1 MPTKSTKDLEKSR
14 RQEKAPK
21 EETLRHKEVF
31 EIYYAMGDARSLRN
45 LGELVGVSLNTIELW
60 STTFEWQDRIT
71 MRDQQLIRRIQDDFY
86 EESLRFRC
94 YYIDLVK
101 EMISSCLEVDPKTG
115 KRAITIKPTNV
126 SDLEKL
132 IKLHMALMGEPTGE
146 TPTPGGNGG
155 NLGNVTIVMPQ
166 QLDQDGWSK
175 MVTGGG
181 VTTIPHPP
189 VKG

>member
-1 MPTKSTKDLEKSR
+1 MPKNPDKDLEKSK

-60 STTFEWQDRIT
+60 STTFEWQDRIAQ
-71 MRDQQLIRRIQDDFY
+71 RDKQLIRRIQDDFY

-101 EMISSCLEVDPKTG
+101 EMIASCLEVDPKTG
-115 KRAITIKPTNV
+115 KRAITIKPSSV

-132 IKLHMALMGEPTGE
+132 IKLHMTLMGEPTGE
-146 TPTPGGNGG
+146 TPQGGSGG
-155 NLGNVTIVMPQ
+155 GVGNVTIVMPQ
-166 QLDQDGWSK
+166 QLDQNDWTK
-175 MVTGGG
+175 MVKGDPL
-181 VTTIPHPP
+181 TIPHS
-189 VKG
+189 GGS